1 MAGVRVRGSVA
12 VNYRGGYIVLD
23 VTRADALAELA
34 LDALVLDLG
43 TEGARQV
50 LAKAFKRYRRSY
62 AGASREPQGNRWAE

>member
-1 MAGVRVRGSVA
+1 MAGVRVCGSIA

-50 LAKAFKRYRRSY
+50 LAKAFKRYRRGY
-62 AGASREPQGNRWAE
+62 AGVSREPDGNRWAE